1 VGRAEDGLLDVL
13 LHVPNGASVT
23 DALEAIGHMPLPP
36 YMHREDELG
45 DRERYQTVFA
55 RAPGA
60 VAAPTAGLHITDAML
75 GRFAMNDIRI
85 AMLTLHVGLGTFQP
99 VTVDDFDNHA
109 MHHEEIEVSRSVA
122 EAIHDARL
130 RGAPVVAIGTTVTRA
145 LESAADPDRPGEVK
159 PFRGSTNLLLQPGS
173 AFRIVDTLFTNF
185 HLPQSTLLA
194 LVAAFGG
201 RSRVLAA
208 YQHAV
213 LAGYRFYSYGDA
225 MLLSSRVPPERAAL

>member
-1 VGRAEDGLLDVL
+1 
-13 LHVPNGASVT
+13 
-23 DALEAIGHMPLPP
+23 
-36 YMHREDELG
+36 
-45 DRERYQTVFA
+45 
-55 RAPGA
+55 
-60 VAAPTAGLHITDAML
+60 
-75 GRFAMNDIRI
+75 
-85 AMLTLHVGLGTFQP
+85 